1 MMPKLLIG
9 AGVAAVALVIVTACL
24 VKDKRAN

>member
-1 MMPKLLIG
+1 MPKLLIG